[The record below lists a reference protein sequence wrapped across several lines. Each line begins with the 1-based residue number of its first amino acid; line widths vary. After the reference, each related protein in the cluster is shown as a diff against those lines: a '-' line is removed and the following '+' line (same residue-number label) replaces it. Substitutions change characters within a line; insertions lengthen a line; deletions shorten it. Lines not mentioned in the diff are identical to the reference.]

1 MPDPCKKVSFT
12 CTANDDAK
20 YGPGCFTWSTGDYTY
35 SGPTGTWTGDANEV
49 VFTASTNQVR
59 ASQIVVVVE

>member
-1 MPDPCKKVSFT
+1 MVSRSSEYNFT

-20 YGPGCFTWSTGDYTY
+20 YGPGCFTASPGDYTY
-35 SGPTGTWTGDANEV
+35 SGANGTWTGDASEV

-59 ASQIVVVVE
+59 ASQIVVEL